1 MDQASVSSLNHVIC
15 IQSCKQFCK
24 TRFECAIPIYSSH
37 TFQQITIS
45 QISKHKSRRRHGHA
59 ENHWFVWTHLVF
71 FQDGF
76 NLHKVGVPKQN
87 VQKFQLQLFGTYRE
101 LPYLHIKQGHVN
113 KISSSTP
120 TNIRVYLKNFSKVE
134 EDILSSPTFS
144 HLPEVAHIN

>member
-1 MDQASVSSLNHVIC
+1 
-15 IQSCKQFCK
+15 
-24 TRFECAIPIYSSH
+24 
-37 TFQQITIS
+37 
-45 QISKHKSRRRHGHA
+45 
-59 ENHWFVWTHLVF
+59 VF

-134 EDILSSPTFS
+134 DILSSPTFS